1 MHRLI
6 GMKFNNIKNKMA
18 NNNKKVDNTVE
29 EVDGALSKTELWLE
43 KNQKNIM
50 YALIAVVV
58 AVAAV
63 WGWNYLKDSSNSKAE
78 TEIYSAQFLFEA
90 GDYQQ
95 ALEGF
100 EAVMDE
106 YGSTKAGNLA
116 KAYAGLCQKNLGNDQ
131 EAVALLKAYSGS
143 DNVVAPAIL
152 CALGDCYV
160 NLDNN
165 TEAAKTFEKAAKA
178 ADNAEFTPLY
188 LKKAGLAYEA
198 AGDKASALKV
208 YQSIR
213 DNWFETVVGQV
224 IEKYIV
230 RVQ

>member
-1 MHRLI
+1 
-6 GMKFNNIKNKMA
+6 MA
-18 NNNKKVDNTVE
+18 NNNKKIDNTVE
-29 EVDGALSKTELWLE
+29 EIDGTISKTELWLE

-58 AVAAV
+58 LVAAV
-63 WGWNYLKDSSNSKAE
+63 WGWNYVKDSNNAKAE
-78 TEIYSAQFLFEA
+78 NEIYSAQFLFEE
-90 GDYQQ
+90 GDYEQ
-95 ALEGF
+95 ALAGF
-100 EAVMDE
+100 EAVISDF
-106 YGSTKAGNLA
+106 GSTKAGNLA
-116 KAYAGLCQKNLGNDQ
+116 KAYAGLCQKNLGNNQ
-131 EAVALLKAYSGS
+131 EAIDLLKSYSGK

-152 CALGDCYV
+152 SALGDCYV
-160 NLDNN
+160 NVDNN

-178 ADNAEFTPLY
+178 ADNAEYTPLF

-213 DNWFETVVGQV
+213 DNWFETSVGQT

>member
-1 MHRLI
+1 
-6 GMKFNNIKNKMA
+6 MA
-18 NNNKKVDNTVE
+18 NNNKKIDNTVE
-29 EVDGALSKTELWLE
+29 EIDGTISKTELWLE

-58 AVAAV
+58 LVAAV
-63 WGWNYLKDSSNSKAE
+63 WCWNYVKDSNNAKAE
-78 TEIYSAQFLFEA
+78 NEIYSAQFLFEE
-90 GDYQQ
+90 GDYEQ
-95 ALEGF
+95 ALAGF
-100 EAVMDE
+100 EAVISDF
-106 YGSTKAGNLA
+106 GSTKAGNLA
-116 KAYAGLCQKNLGNDQ
+116 KAYAGLCQKNLGNNQ
-131 EAVALLKAYSGS
+131 EAIDLLKSYSGK

-152 CALGDCYV
+152 SALGDCYV
-160 NLDNN
+160 NVDNN

-178 ADNAEFTPLY
+178 ADNAEYTPLF

-213 DNWFETVVGQV
+213 DNWFETSVGQT